1 MVKKTNERIILT
13 LTKKQVA
20 FIRQNAKRLDIT
32 PSRFVKWLIDKN
44 ISRILNR
51 IPEQELE
58 EIIKIAQTKWVD
70 FMEGEDGLGDD

>member
-1 MVKKTNERIILT
+1 MVKKNNERIIIT

-44 ISRILNR
+44 VSHILNR
-51 IPEQELE
+51 LPEQDLE
-58 EIIKIAQTKWVD
+58 ELIRIAKVNWVD
-70 FMEGEDGLGDD
+70 FMEGEDGLTD

>member
-1 MVKKTNERIILT
+1 MVKKNNERIIIT

-44 ISRILNR
+44 VSHILNR
-51 IPEQELE
+51 LPEQDLE
-58 EIIKIAQTKWVD
+58 ELIRIAKVNWVD
-70 FMEGEDGLGDD
+70 FMEGEDGLAD